1 MLIFC
6 VGSCHCVVIFVLVE
20 SLLSLLLLFLFLL
33 SVLLHIRFIVE
44 LWLIPLQFLL
54 LPVMVVLILMLTFH

>member
-20 SLLSLLLLFLFLL
+20 SLLSLLLLFLL